1 MDTVTTT
8 TVEIAGPNGH
18 DALELTQSQTMAV
31 VEAGD
36 NWIFASGQ
44 MMQPSQ
50 LAEADWETVGT
61 VRLVP
66 ALVGGRVTEGD
77 ST

>member
-61 VRLVP
+61 VRIVP
-66 ALVGGRVTEGD
+66 GMVGGLY
-77 ST
+77 

>member
-1 MDTVTTT
+1 MEESNMDTVTT

-61 VRLVP
+61 VRIVP
-66 ALVGGRVTEGD
+66 GLVGGLY
-77 ST
+77 

>member
-61 VRLVP
+61 VRIVP
-66 ALVGGRVTEGD
+66 GLGGGLF
-77 ST
+77 

>member
-1 MDTVTTT
+1 MDTVTT

-61 VRLVP
+61 VRIVP
-66 ALVGGRVTEGD
+66 GLVGGLY
-77 ST
+77 

>member
-1 MDTVTTT
+1 MDTVTT

-36 NWIFASGQ
+36 NWIFDSGQ
-44 MMQPSQ
+44 MKQPSQ

-61 VRLVP
+61 VRIVP
-66 ALVGGRVTEGD
+66 GLVGGLY
-77 ST
+77 

>member
-1 MDTVTTT
+1 MDTVTT

-18 DALELTQSQTMAV
+18 DALELTQRQTLDV

-61 VRLVP
+61 VRIVP
-66 ALVGGRVTEGD
+66 GLVGGLC
-77 ST
+77 

>member
-8 TVEIAGPNGH
+8 VEIDGPNGH

-61 VRLVP
+61 VRIVP
-66 ALVGGRVTEGD
+66 PLVGGLY
-77 ST
+77 

>member
-1 MDTVTTT
+1 MDTETTT

-61 VRLVP
+61 VRIVP
-66 ALVGGRVTEGD
+66 GLVGGLY
-77 ST
+77 

>member
-1 MDTVTTT
+1 MDTITT

-61 VRLVP
+61 VRIVP
-66 ALVGGRVTEGD
+66 GLVGGLY
-77 ST
+77 

>member
-1 MDTVTTT
+1 MDTVTT

-18 DALELTQSQTMAV
+18 DARELTQSQTMAV

-61 VRLVP
+61 VRIVP
-66 ALVGGRVTEGD
+66 GLVGGLY
-77 ST
+77 

>member
-50 LAEADWETVGT
+50 LASADWETVGT
-61 VRLVP
+61 VRIVP
-66 ALVGGRVTEGD
+66 GLVGGLC
-77 ST
+77 

>member
-61 VRLVP
+61 VRIVP
-66 ALVGGRVTEGD
+66 GLVGALY
-77 ST
+77 

>member
-1 MDTVTTT
+1 MEESNMDTVTTT

-61 VRLVP
+61 VRIVP
-66 ALVGGRVTEGD
+66 GLVGGLY
-77 ST
+77 

>member
-1 MDTVTTT
+1 MDTITT

-61 VRLVP
+61 VRIVP
-66 ALVGGRVTEGD
+66 GLGGGLC
-77 ST
+77 

>member
-1 MDTVTTT
+1 MDTVTT

-61 VRLVP
+61 VRIVP
-66 ALVGGRVTEGD
+66 GLGGGRY
-77 ST
+77 

>member
-1 MDTVTTT
+1 MDTVTT

-61 VRLVP
+61 VRIVP
-66 ALVGGRVTEGD
+66 GVVCGLY
-77 ST
+77 